1 VGRRHAQAHT
11 RARSGFGIFSSCALI
26 FLLCVASSRSALA
39 DPVDAR
45 HKQGSGHGFLLL
57 KSPEGKI
64 IAVGD
69 EINIVNGNEVHSRLV
84 FHFRDG
90 SIDDEVTVFRQTK
103 VLQLITD
110 HHIQRGPSF
119 PQPVDITINVPRNEV
134 TWYQEKDGKHEVQTD
149 HMDMPP
155 DLANGM
161 LAPLIE
167 NFPRQAAEVKV
178 SYIAG
183 DPKPRIVKLSI
194 KPDGRDT
201 FRIGGVPRPANRFNL
216 HIEIG
221 GVAGVIAPVIG
232 KQPSDIQIWAMD
244 GEIPTF
250 LKMVGALYDKGP
262 TWTAVLTSPEWPRQS
277 VH

>member
-1 VGRRHAQAHT
+1 M
-11 RARSGFGIFSSCALI
+11 
-26 FLLCVASSRSALA
+26 
-39 DPVDAR
+39 
-45 HKQGSGHGFLLL
+45 
-57 KSPEGKI
+57 
-64 IAVGD
+64 
-69 EINIVNGNEVHSRLV
+69 VNGSEVRFPRLV

-90 SIDDEVTVFRQTK
+90 SIDDEVTVFRQEK
-103 VLQLITD
+103 VLQLVTD

-119 PQPVDITINVPRNEV
+119 PQPVDITVDVPRSQV
-134 TWYQEKDGKHEVQTD
+134 TWHDFKDGQNQVHTD
-149 HMDMPP
+149 HMDLPA

-161 LAPLIE
+161 LAVVIE
-167 NFPRQAAEVKV
+167 NFPHDAPEMKV

-183 DPKPRIVKLSI
+183 DPKPRVVKLSI

-201 FRIGGVPRPANRFNL
+201 FRVGGVPHPATRFNL

-221 GVAGVIAPVIG
+221 GVAGAIAPVIG

-262 TWTAVLTSPEWPRQS
+262 IWTAVLTSPEWSAHSAR
-277 VH
+277 